1 MVDNRPVPKVY
12 ATRGPHGHQRGEE
25 PLRVFPPATRLIF
38 RNQVIDAVRAAILD
52 GRLQPGQAITER
64 PLAHDLQ
71 ISRAPVREALRE
83 LEKDGLVVTRP
94 HRGTYVASFSDEDV
108 VEIYSL
114 RANLEMMAIGRAIE
128 RATHSD
134 VDDLTALIEEM
145 ERHAPTSFSETIRV
159 DLAFHRRICQIAAH
173 RRLLDAWD
181 VLANQLRALY
191 TITDVP
197 MLVTRLYGY
206 VEQMGERH
214 RPIVDAIRARDIP
227 IGQQHIST
235 HIGDVARMI
244 VEQRSIHH

>member
-1 MVDNRPVPKVY
+1 
-12 ATRGPHGHQRGEE
+12 
-25 PLRVFPPATRLIF
+25 VFPPATRLIF

-83 LEKDGLVVTRP
+83 LEKEGLVVTRP

-108 VEIYSL
+108 LEIYSL

-128 RATHSD
+128 RATPRD
-134 VDDLTALIEEM
+134 VDDLTGLIEEM
-145 ERHAPTSFSETIRV
+145 ERHAPTNFTETIRV
-159 DLAFHRRICQIAAH
+159 DLAFHRRICEIAAH

-197 MLVTRLYGY
+197 MLVRSLYGY
-206 VEQMGERH
+206 IDQMGERH
-214 RPIVDAIRARDIP
+214 KPIVDAIRQRDIQL
-227 IGQQHIST
+227 GQRQISN
-235 HIGDVARMI
+235 HIGDVAQMI
-244 VEQRSIHH
+244 VEQRSIHR